1 MNEYQ
6 IAQYM
11 SLLYKRRME
20 AKTTASTCCCARILQ
35 LRFGGRSENRV
46 GRDVISLSHSPP
58 KWVEL
63 CATPEQD
70 GRVVIQLNAMHMGN
84 VIRYVPC

>member
-1 MNEYQ
+1 
-6 IAQYM
+6 M
-11 SLLYKRRME
+11 SLLYKRRAPVAVPGYFSCGLGE
-20 AKTTASTCCCARILQ
+20 EVRIEL
-35 LRFGGRSENRV
+35 GGTS
-46 GRDVISLSHSPP
+46 SLSHSPP